1 MSSAS
6 DVVVSE
12 NASLRENQPCIKIEG
27 ILTEIA
33 RNLMKSYWSDS
44 DAREGPNEERG
55 RKPGLRENGEA
66 DLWEPRADSQTKR
79 KKKRRYWPK
88 KLSASVQ
95 DRTTQNK
102 KKENSESLP
111 EGVKESSIYDMWW
124 QADWPAEL
132 LDLI

>member
-33 RNLMKSYWSDS
+33 RNLMKSYCSDS

-102 KKENSESLP
+102 KKKTQRVYLKVLKNHQFMICGDKQIDRP
-111 EGVKESSIYDMWW
+111 SS
-124 QADWPAEL
+124 
-132 LDLI
+132 

>member
-6 DVVVSE
+6 DVVVCE

-79 KKKRRYWPK
+79 KKAEILTEEVECKRAGPYDAK
-88 KLSASVQ
+88 Q
-95 DRTTQNK
+95 
-102 KKENSESLP
+102 KKENSENFT
-111 EGVKESSIYDMWW
+111 W
-124 QADWPAEL
+124 AC
-132 LDLI
+132 